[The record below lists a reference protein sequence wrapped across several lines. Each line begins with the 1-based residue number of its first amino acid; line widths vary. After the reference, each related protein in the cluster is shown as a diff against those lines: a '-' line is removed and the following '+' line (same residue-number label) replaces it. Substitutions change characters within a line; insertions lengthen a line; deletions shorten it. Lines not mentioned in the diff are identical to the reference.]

1 MQNRLSH
8 KWGIWFLC
16 VLFYA
21 YRYFLY
27 AMPNIL
33 KDDFC
38 AYFGMSVL
46 DFSNFSAVWYFG
58 YILAHIPIGIALDRY
73 GPKKTLCVALAL
85 CLLGAGFFLLPT
97 RGILPFYG
105 RFLIG
110 VGSAGATLGMFKI
123 VSLFFEES
131 QFAKAISITCLIGVM
146 GAVFA
151 NYPLQIL
158 RQIIPWQSI
167 ILGLIIL
174 GIILFSCMLIWL
186 PHHAAE
192 HDESVYNELKTIFT
206 NKKLWI
212 VSLCAGLLSGPL
224 EGFSDGWAFTT
235 LVQVYGASQDLAS
248 QASSIIYV
256 GFILGLLS
264 TNGLIK
270 IMGIDRAV
278 VFCGTFLFLAFVFI
292 LLPMPHAYPALG
304 LYFVIGFLSFYQVP
318 AVERAIFLFDKKN
331 AALATAAFNMI
342 MNGFGPFF
350 HRSIGQTMDALTHS
364 CTTPPT
370 VFDYQISLMVIP
382 FTLLIGTNW
391 YYQKVYRSIAK

>member
-1 MQNRLSH
+1 MKYAASN

-46 DFSNFSAVWYFG
+46 EFSNFSGVWYVG
-58 YILAHIPIGIALDRY
+58 YIAAHIPIGLALDRY
-73 GPKKTLCVALAL
+73 GPKKTLSVALAL
-85 CLLGAGFFLLPT
+85 CLMGAGSFLLPVS
-97 RGILPFYG
+97 LAAPFWG

-110 VGSAGATLGMFKI
+110 VGSAGATLGIFKI

-131 QFAKAISITCLIGVM
+131 QFAKAISLTCVIGVM

-151 NYPLQIL
+151 NYPLQLL
-158 RQIIPWQSI
+158 RQIMPWQSI
-167 ILGLIIL
+167 ILSLIVVGLF
-174 GIILFSCMLIWL
+174 LFVSMLLWL
-186 PHHAAE
+186 PHYSRQK
-192 HDESVYNELKTIFT
+192 DESVYSELKTIFS
-206 NKKLWI
+206 NKTLWI
-212 VSLCAGLLSGPL
+212 VSLSAGLLSGPL

-235 LVQVYGASQDLAS
+235 LIQLYGATKDLAS
-248 QASSIIYV
+248 QASSIIYI
-256 GFILGLLS
+256 GFIMGLLS
-264 TNGLIK
+264 TNWIIQK
-270 IMGIDRAV
+270 MGIDKP
-278 VFCGTFLFLAFVFI
+278 VFLSGALLFASFTLI
-292 LLPMPHAYPALG
+292 LLPMPYVYPVLG

-342 MNGFGPFF
+342 MNGFGPIF
-350 HRSIGQTMDALTHS
+350 HRSIAQSMDYLTAS
-364 CTTPPT
+364 CSIQPT
-370 VFDYQISLMVIP
+370 VLDYQMSLMVIP
-382 FTLLIGTNW
+382 FALLAGSTW
-391 YYQKVYRSIAK
+391 YFLKVYRRFS